1 MMAGIVARAM
11 PNPPDPQDGMIG
23 DSPYTEPGI
32 YPIADAKAM
41 DKRVAVNVPSNE
53 SLTEPMDSSQLS
65 RFGVRLA
72 SDIPPEP
79 VANQQRRKMMA
90 VELESRQSWWWW
102 LVSACLVAVGLESML
117 CWGRSDR

>member
-1 MMAGIVARAM
+1 
-11 PNPPDPQDGMIG
+11 MIG
-23 DSPYTEPGI
+23 DGPYTEPGI
-32 YPIADAKAM
+32 YPIADAKAT
-41 DKRVAVNVPSNE
+41 DKRVAFNVPSNE
-53 SLTEPMDSSQLS
+53 SLTEPMDPSQLS
-65 RFGVRLA
+65 RYGVRLA
-72 SDIPPEP
+72 SHIPPEP